1 MPLVPPYIQNLANY
15 VPGKP
20 IAEVQRE
27 FGLSHVD
34 KLASNENSLGP
45 SPKAIKAMAETLS
58 GLHRYP
64 DVSGL
69 SLIHI

>member
-45 SPKAIKAMAETLS
+45 SPKAIKAMTETPS
-58 GLHRYP
+58 I
-64 DVSGL
+64 S
-69 SLIHI
+69 